1 MTRNPAINALL
12 ALSYIVLLVSAVF
25 YGPTLV
31 TLPNE
36 DMFGILIPVAFLSLF
51 VFSAALM
58 GFIFLY
64 KPLLLLAK
72 GEKEQAAKLFL
83 QTLGFFAGFVLTL
96 VAIGFTVA
104 LSRQG

>member
-25 YGPTLV
+25 YGPTL
-31 TLPNE
+31 LQMPDE
-36 DMFGILIPVAFLSLF
+36 DMFGILIPIAFLSLF

-64 KPLLLLAK
+64 RPLLLLAK

-83 QTLGFFAGFVLTL
+83 QTLGFFAGFAFLL
-96 VAIGFTVA
+96 VAIGLTAV
-104 LSRQG
+104 LSR